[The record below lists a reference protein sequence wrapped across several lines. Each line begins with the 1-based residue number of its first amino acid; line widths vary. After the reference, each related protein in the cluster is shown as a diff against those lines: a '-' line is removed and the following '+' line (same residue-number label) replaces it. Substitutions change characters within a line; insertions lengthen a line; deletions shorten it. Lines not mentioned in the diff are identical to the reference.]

1 MPKPYK
7 LNKLLNFLK
16 MGTIKLQNIR
26 TFSFHGCLEEEGK
39 IGSDYRI
46 DLEIKTD
53 LRKSCVTDELKDTV
67 DYVLLNKIV
76 VEEMAIRSNLL
87 EHVAHRIITRI
98 FKEIPAISRI
108 LLAVSKLNPPIGG
121 DVEAVTIEMEE
132 YRN

>member
-1 MPKPYK
+1 
-7 LNKLLNFLK
+7 

-39 IGSDYRI
+39 IGSDYRV

-53 LRKSCVTDELKDTV
+53 LRKSSLSDDLKDTV

-76 VEEMAIRSNLL
+76 VEEMAIRSKLL
-87 EHVAHRIITRI
+87 EHVAHRIISRI

-108 LLAVSKLNPPIGG
+108 ILGVSKLNPPIGG

>member
-1 MPKPYK
+1 
-7 LNKLLNFLK
+7 

-26 TFSFHGCLEEEGK
+26 TFSFHGCLDEEAK
-39 IGSDYRI
+39 IGSDYRV

-53 LRKSCVTDELKDTV
+53 LRKSSVTDELNDTV

-76 VEEMAIRSNLL
+76 VEEMAIRSKLL
-87 EHVAHRIITRI
+87 EHVAHRTITRI
-98 FKEIPAISRI
+98 FGEIPAISRI

-132 YRN
+132 YRS